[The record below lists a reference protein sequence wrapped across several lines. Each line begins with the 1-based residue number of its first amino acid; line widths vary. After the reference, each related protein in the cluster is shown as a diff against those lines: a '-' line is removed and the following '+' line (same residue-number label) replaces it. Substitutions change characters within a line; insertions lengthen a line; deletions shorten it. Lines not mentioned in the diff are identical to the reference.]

1 MKCKQQFFAEFGV
14 RTVVAK
20 ILAQSAFVHA
30 HKKACPS
37 KSWLKNE
44 KANFAS
50 LIWMK
55 CKQQFFAEVA
65 EFGVC
70 LVGTNIIEYYIMLKQ
85 TLNKAIKV

>member
-1 MKCKQQFFAEFGV
+1 MAN
-14 RTVVAK
+14 
-20 ILAQSAFVHA
+20 ILRAINESCVTLGKFHFR
-30 HKKACPS
+30 
-37 KSWLKNE
+37 NE